1 MVTAEVLVNC
11 NKKEEKWLGWVGLGW
26 GAKGYGGEKI
36 SGDIERVE
44 MCESERNNTSDGI
57 WLRIYTCLV

>member
-1 MVTAEVLVNC
+1 M
-11 NKKEEKWLGWVGLGW
+11 VGLGW
-26 GAKGYGGEKI
+26 GAKGNEGEKI

-57 WLRIYTCLV
+57 WLRIYTCLI